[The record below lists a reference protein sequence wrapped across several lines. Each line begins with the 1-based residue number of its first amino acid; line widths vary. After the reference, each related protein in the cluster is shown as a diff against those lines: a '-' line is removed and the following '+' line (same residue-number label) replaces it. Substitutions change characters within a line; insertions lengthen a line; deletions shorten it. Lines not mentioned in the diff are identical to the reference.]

1 MNKSL
6 LLTRPDHDPL
16 TNYLY
21 YWCEKIIEQAQK
33 SGVKV
38 IDLDK
43 KRANNKEFTS
53 VIRKTNPSLVSLN
66 GHGDDKTV
74 RGFNNEVLIKA
85 GVNEQL
91 FAGKIVY
98 VVACRSAKTLGPSSI
113 KNGTKAYIG
122 YDDDFVLMY
131 DENKITRP
139 LEDKTAELF
148 LEPSNIVV
156 ISLLKGNNARDS
168 HLRSKEDF
176 KKKYQALMITESP
189 QVDKE
194 ALPWLWWD
202 MNHQVCLGDPNAQ
215 I

>member
-6 LLTRPDHDPL
+6 LITRPNHDPL

-21 YWCEKIIEQAQK
+21 YWCGNVLQQAQK

-38 IDLDK
+38 IDLAE
-43 KRANNKEFTS
+43 KRANSKEFTS
-53 VIRKTNPSLVSLN
+53 IIRKINPTLVSLN
-66 GHGDDKTV
+66 GHGDDKTIT
-74 RGFNNEVLIKA
+74 GFDNKVLIKA

-91 FAGKIVY
+91 LAGKIVY
-98 VVACRSAKTLGPSSI
+98 VVACSSAKTLGPSSVR
-113 KNGTKAYIG
+113 KGTKTYIG
-122 YDDDFVLMY
+122 YDDDFILMY
-131 DENKITRP
+131 DESKITRP

-148 LEPSNIVV
+148 LEPSNMVL
-156 ISLLKGNNARDS
+156 ISLLKGNDAGTS
-168 HLRSKEDF
+168 HLRSIESF
-176 KKKYQALMITESP
+176 EKKYQSLMTSESA

-202 MNHQVCLGDPNAQ
+202 MKHQVCLGDKNAS

>member
-6 LLTRPDHDPL
+6 LLTRPNHDPL

-21 YWCEKIIEQAQK
+21 YWCEKVIQQARK

-43 KRANNKEFTS
+43 KRANSKEFTS
-53 VIRKTNPSLVSLN
+53 IIKKTNPSLVSLN
-66 GHGDDKTV
+66 GHGDDETV
-74 RGFNNEVLIKA
+74 TGFNNEVLIKA
-85 GVNEQL
+85 RINEQL
-91 FAGKIVY
+91 LAGKIVY
-98 VVACRSAKTLGPSSI
+98 VVACCSAKILGPSSI
-113 KNGTKAYIG
+113 KNGTKVYIG

-131 DENKITRP
+131 DEDKITRP

-148 LEPSNIVV
+148 LGPSNMVL
-156 ISLLKGNNARDS
+156 ISFLKGNDARTS
-168 HLRSKEDF
+168 HLRSKEGF
-176 KKKYQALMITESP
+176 KRNYQALMTTESSK
-189 QVDKE
+189 VDKE

-202 MNHQVCLGDPNAQ
+202 MSHQVCLGDQNAQ

>member
-6 LLTRPDHDPL
+6 LLTRPNHDPL

-21 YWCEKIIEQAQK
+21 YWCEKVIQQARK
-33 SGVKV
+33 SRVKV

-43 KRANNKEFTS
+43 KRANRKEFES

-66 GHGDDKTV
+66 GHGDDQTV
-74 RGFNNEVLIKA
+74 TGFNNEVLIKA
-85 GVNEQL
+85 RVNEQL
-91 FAGKIVY
+91 LAEKIVY
-98 VVACRSAKTLGPSSI
+98 ALACRSAKVLGPRSI
-113 KNGTKAYIG
+113 KKGTKAYIG

-131 DENKITRP
+131 NENKITRP
-139 LEDKTAELF
+139 LEDKTAKLF
-148 LEPSNIVV
+148 LEPSNMVL
-156 ISLLKGNNARDS
+156 ISLLKGNDAKTS
-168 HLRSKEDF
+168 HLRSKNNF
-176 KKKYQALMITESP
+176 KKKYQSLMTTESP

-202 MNHQVCLGDPNAQ
+202 MNHQVCLGDQNAQ